1 MSPILEASLEI
12 KKNNIKDTPKR
23 LQYNVIMA
31 VIDEFQQ
38 LSLFVFELPFFFFFV
53 ISDISVKLI
62 VKFYGIFSITIKK
75 KCQSFKKMLYFY
87 KILGL

>member
-1 MSPILEASLEI
+1 
-12 KKNNIKDTPKR
+12 
-23 LQYNVIMA
+23 MA

-62 VKFYGIFSITIKK
+62 VKFCGIFSITIKK
-75 KCQSFKKMLYFY
+75 KCQLFKKMLYFH